1 MTPSS
6 WECLR
11 SEECRTC
18 ETWLFRRANGA
29 WVKMF
34 DGEAPVIS
42 SFGFGRHVS
51 HDVHD
56 LVTTAS
62 LSAAKSNYVVYVFDG
77 KFYRSGGCY
86 EVDAD
91 AAKKSAKKVARP

>member
-1 MTPSS
+1 
-6 WECLR
+6 
-11 SEECRTC
+11 
-18 ETWLFRRANGA
+18 
-29 WVKMF
+29 MF

-91 AAKKSAKKVARP
+91 AAKKSAKKVACP